1 MNSNFLSLEEH
12 LQNKWK
18 VDWQSYCLRG
28 GYCNMGSKGH
38 CEHVGGLIGGT
49 GGKALGKSTIL
60 SLKLEWYS
68 PLEIIKLKLYIC

>member
-1 MNSNFLSLEEH
+1 
-12 LQNKWK
+12 
-18 VDWQSYCLRG
+18 
-28 GYCNMGSKGH
+28 MGSKGH

-60 SLKLEWYS
+60 SLKLQWYS